1 LKKRKCDKCD
11 KQATFHCVE
20 IVKGHKAEK
29 HLCEAHAMEEGLIA
43 APGAAAGAGKTE
55 HAPINELLSNF
66 IKTHSAPA
74 RVDNP
79 TCSGCGLTFAKF
91 KETSLLGCPA
101 CYEAFAEQ
109 LQPLLEREHE
119 YGSAHVGKVPR
130 RASGQDADAKNTRL
144 LRLRKSLAD
153 AVANEDFRSAARL
166 RDELKKIEGQVQ

>member
-1 LKKRKCDKCD
+1 LGAIGLKKRKCDKCE

-20 IVKGHKAEK
+20 IVKGQKVEK
-29 HLCEAHAMEEGLIA
+29 HLCEAHALEEGLISTA
-43 APGAAAGAGKTE
+43 KTE

-79 TCSGCGLTFAKF
+79 TCGGCGLTFAKF

-119 YGSAHVGKVPR
+119 YGGQHVGKVPR
-130 RASGQDADAKNTRL
+130 RADGQEAKNTRL

-153 AVANEDFRSAARL
+153 AVANEDFRSAAKL
-166 RDELKKIEGQVQ
+166 RDELKKLEGQVS

>member
-1 LKKRKCDKCD
+1 MKKRKCDKCD
-11 KQATFHCVE
+11 QQATFHCVE

-29 HLCEAHAMEEGLIA
+29 HLCEAHALEEGLIA
-43 APGAAAGAGKTE
+43 GTTGAAAGKTE

-109 LQPLLEREHE
+109 LHPLLEREHE

-130 RASGQDADAKNTRL
+130 RANGQEAMNSRL

-166 RDELKKIEGQVQ
+166 RDELKKIESQVK